1 MVNGIAT
8 EEQGIELLYRGRN
21 ISRIPF
27 ENVSQHNN
35 TCFEL
40 DIEPLLS
47 EPSWSKQFNIPQ
59 SYKDMDVEDYVLR
72 LVTDAEEP
80 NGRARVEMELAMFAS
95 RNLFPILCILIYIVD
110 EMRKNNIVWG
120 VGRGSSVAS
129 YVLYLIGI
137 HKINSLRYN
146 LPIEEFLKD

>member
-1 MVNGIAT
+1 MVNEIAT

-35 TCFEL
+35 SCFEL

-47 EPSWSKQFNIPQ
+47 SPSWSKQFNIPQ
-59 SYKDMDVEDYVLR
+59 AYKDIDVEDYILR
-72 LVTDAEEP
+72 LVTDAEDP
-80 NGRARVEMELAMFAS
+80 KGRARVEMELAMFAS
-95 RNLFPILCILIYIVD
+95 RNLLPILQLLIFLVD

-129 YVLYLIGI
+129 YVLYLIGV
-137 HKINSLRYN
+137 HKIDSLRYD
-146 LPIEEFLKD
+146 LKIEEFLK

>member
-1 MVNGIAT
+1 MVNEIAT
-8 EEQGIELLYRGRN
+8 EDQGIELLYRGRN

-27 ENVSQHNN
+27 EDVSQHNQY
-35 TCFEL
+35 CFEL
-40 DIEPLLS
+40 DIDPLLN

-72 LVTDAEEP
+72 LVTDAEDPE
-80 NGRARVEMELAMFAS
+80 GRARVEMELAMFAS
-95 RNLFPILCILIYIVD
+95 RNLFPIIRLSIYIVD

-120 VGRGSSVAS
+120 IGRGSSVAS

-137 HKINSLRYN
+137 NKINPLKYG
-146 LPIEEFLKD
+146 LDIKEFLK